1 MSGSDRPPSLQGLD
15 ARLKK
20 ARGEQAPTPPQAST
34 SSFAEGLRLSLEMV
48 AAVVV
53 GGGIG
58 WFLDGWLDT
67 MPLFLLIF
75 LALGLVAG
83 IRNVYKAANRLSTL
97 GTTGEESAERP
108 GDQTGR
114 NDRTG

>member
-1 MSGSDRPPSLQGLD
+1 MNGPNRPPSLEDLD

-20 ARGEQAPTPPQAST
+20 ARGEHAPKAPQAST
-34 SSFAEGLRLSLEMV
+34 SGFAEGMRLSLEMV

-58 WFLDGWLDT
+58 WFLDGWFDT
-67 MPLFLLIF
+67 KPLFLLIF

-83 IRNVYKAANRLSTL
+83 IRGVYHAANRLSEKNV
-97 GTTGEESAERP
+97 TTEESAGRCN
-108 GDQTGR
+108 DQL
-114 NDRTG
+114 DQD

>member
-1 MSGSDRPPSLQGLD
+1 M
-15 ARLKK
+15 
-20 ARGEQAPTPPQAST
+20 
-34 SSFAEGLRLSLEMV
+34 RLSLEMV

-67 MPLFLLIF
+67 KPLFLLIF

-83 IRNVYKAANRLSTL
+83 IRNVYHAANRLSMKNATK
-97 GTTGEESAERP
+97 EEPAAQ
-108 GDQTGR
+108 GD
-114 NDRTG
+114 DRADQE

>member
-1 MSGSDRPPSLQGLD
+1 MSGPDRPPSLEDLD

-20 ARGEQAPTPPQAST
+20 ARGENSQSPPPASM
-34 SSFAEGLRLSLEMV
+34 SGYAQGMRMSLEMV

-67 MPLFLLIF
+67 KPLFLLIF
-75 LALGLVAG
+75 LALGLIAG
-83 IRNVYKAANRLSTL
+83 IRNVYQAANRLSSKYA
-97 GTTGEESAERP
+97 TGEDPSKR
-108 GDQTGR
+108 D
-114 NDRTG
+114 NDHKG

>member
-1 MSGSDRPPSLQGLD
+1 MSGPERHPSLEDLD

-20 ARGEQAPTPPQAST
+20 ARGEDTSRPPQASM
-34 SSFAEGLRLSLEMV
+34 SGYAQGVRLSLEMV

-58 WFLDGWLDT
+58 WFLDKWLDT
-67 MPLFLLIF
+67 IPLFLLIF

-83 IRNVYKAANRLSTL
+83 IRNVYQAANRLNSKYA
-97 GTTGEESAERP
+97 TGEDPSQR
-108 GDQTGR
+108 DD
-114 NDRTG
+114 NHKI

>member
-1 MSGSDRPPSLQGLD
+1 MSGPNRPPSIKDLD

-20 ARGEQAPTPPQAST
+20 ARGEHAPKPPQAST
-34 SSFAEGLRLSLEMV
+34 SSFAEGMRLSLEMV

-67 MPLFLLIF
+67 KPLFLLIF
-75 LALGLVAG
+75 LALGLIAG
-83 IRNVYKAANRLSTL
+83 IRSVYRTANRLSMKNSI
-97 GTTGEESAERP
+97 GEEP
-108 GDQTGR
+108 PGR
-114 NDRTG
+114 NNDQPDQE